1 MHGRQLEYLVA
12 LDRERHFG
20 RAADACHV
28 TQPTLSAGIRALE
41 TSLGVPL
48 VRRGHRFEGLTPEGE
63 RVLRWAQRIVADHRN
78 LTADAERMRGDGV
91 GVLRIGAIPTALP
104 VIAHL
109 TSPFLA
115 LHPDTR
121 IEVRSL
127 TSREIE
133 RGLDTFGLDVGV
145 TYLADERPDG
155 VRTWPLYR
163 ERYRLVTAVDGPFA
177 GRDGVRWAEL
187 DGVRLCLLTPDMQN
201 RRILDGRFAAAGA
214 TPDVALE
221 TNSLTALLGHVGHG
235 WSSVV
240 AHPWTGAFG
249 LPEGMRAL
257 PLVDPDAAETIG
269 LLAADDDP
277 ATPSVATLAE
287 LAGTLDLDRALAD
300 GRR

>member
-1 MHGRQLEYLVA
+1 MQGRQLEYLVA

-41 TSLGVPL
+41 TALGVPL

-78 LTADAERMRGDGV
+78 LAADAARMRGDGV

-104 VIAHL
+104 VIARL
-109 TSPFLA
+109 TSPFLER
-115 LHPDTR
+115 HPATR
-121 IEVRSL
+121 IEVRSM

-145 TYLADERPDG
+145 TYLADDPPEG

-163 ERYRLVTAVDGPFA
+163 ERYRLVTAADGPFA
-177 GRDGVRWAEL
+177 GRDAVGWSEL
-187 DGVRLCLLTPDMQN
+187 DGVRLCLLTADMQN

-221 TNSLTALLGHVGHG
+221 TNSLTALLGHVRAG

-240 AHPWTGAFG
+240 AHPWTAAFG
-249 LPEGMRAL
+249 LPAGMRAL
-257 PLVDPDAAETIG
+257 PLVAPDDPETIG
-269 LLAADDDP
+269 LLAAAGDP
-277 ATPSVATLAE
+277 APPSVATLVE
-287 LAGTLDLDRALAD
+287 LAATIDLDRPAEP
-300 GRR
+300 GR

>member
-1 MHGRQLEYLVA
+1 MHGRQLEYLVV

-121 IEVRSL
+121 I
-127 TSREIE
+127 
-133 RGLDTFGLDVGV
+133 RGP
-145 TYLADERPDG
+145 LADLARDRARARHLRPRRRRDL
-155 VRTWPLYR
+155 P
-163 ERYRLVTAVDGPFA
+163 
-177 GRDGVRWAEL
+177 GRRAA
-187 DGVRLCLLTPDMQN
+187 
-201 RRILDGRFAAAGA
+201 RRRPHLAA
-214 TPDVALE
+214 L
-221 TNSLTALLGHVGHG
+221 S
-235 WSSVV
+235 
-240 AHPWTGAFG
+240 
-249 LPEGMRAL
+249 RAL
-257 PLVDPDAAETIG
+257 P
-269 LLAADDDP
+269 
-277 ATPSVATLAE
+277 
-287 LAGTLDLDRALAD
+287 AGDG
-300 GRR
+300 GRRPVRRPRQRPLGRAGRRSAVPADPGHAEPADPRRPLRRRRGDAGRRPRGRTR